1 MIALHVT
8 VNSSFP
14 RRRESSEIESRPV
27 GDTVLYWM
35 PGQARHDEGGSDA
48 SIIVQGIKWLIRP
61 LACTLLLL
69 TFQATAAGNPLDAF
83 LDGLDTFSADFEQVL
98 VDSSGAAVEVTGG
111 ALRLRRPGM
120 FYWLYNEPYVQ
131 EIISDGS
138 SLWVYE
144 GDLEQVTISDVSEAM
159 EDTPALIFSG
169 ADDPGEYYVIEELEG
184 EEGSTVVQLTPKNP
198 ESYYRLL
205 RLVFSSDE
213 LAGMALFDNLGQT
226 LFISFTNAVRNPELK
241 KDLFTFS
248 PTGETEVIDARQTD

>member
-1 MIALHVT
+1 M
-8 VNSSFP
+8 S
-14 RRRESSEIESRPV
+14 
-27 GDTVLYWM
+27 
-35 PGQARHDEGGSDA
+35 
-48 SIIVQGIKWLIRP
+48 WLIILNSNHHFTCVHLRHLRINHLRIP
-61 LACTLLLL
+61 AFICGFIFSLAVS
-69 TFQATAAGNPLDAF
+69 AAGNPLDAF

-98 VDSSGAAVEVTGG
+98 LDSSGEALEVTGG
-111 ALRLRRPGM
+111 ALGLRRPGM

-144 GDLEQVTISDVSEAM
+144 GDLEQVTISDVSDAM

-169 ADDPGEYYVIEELEG
+169 DNDPGEYYVIEELEG

-205 RLVFSSDE
+205 RLVFSGDE

-226 LFISFTNAVRNPELK
+226 LVISFTNAVRNPELK

-248 PTGETEVIDARQTD
+248 PTDETEIIDARQPH

>member
-1 MIALHVT
+1 MLILSLV
-8 VNSSFP
+8 VN
-14 RRRESSEIESRPV
+14 
-27 GDTVLYWM
+27 M
-35 PGQARHDEGGSDA
+35 
-48 SIIVQGIKWLIRP
+48 
-61 LACTLLLL
+61 
-69 TFQATAAGNPLDAF
+69 AAGNPLEAF

-98 VDSSGAAVEVTGG
+98 VDGSGAPLEVASG

-144 GDLEQVTISDVSEAM
+144 EDLEQVTISDVSGAM
-159 EDTPALIFSG
+159 EDTPALIFSS
-169 ADDPGEYYVIEELEG
+169 DSDLGEHYVMEELEG
-184 EEGSTVVQLTPKNP
+184 EEGSTVLGLTPKNP

-205 RLVFSSDE
+205 RLVFLGDE

-226 LFISFTNAVRNPELK
+226 LFISFANAVRNPELQ

-248 PTGETEVIDARQTD
+248 PTDETEVIDARQPH

>member
-1 MIALHVT
+1 M
-8 VNSSFP
+8 S
-14 RRRESSEIESRPV
+14 
-27 GDTVLYWM
+27 
-35 PGQARHDEGGSDA
+35 
-48 SIIVQGIKWLIRP
+48 WLIILNSNHHFICVHLRHLRIIHLRISAFICGLFFS
-61 LACTLLLL
+61 LAVP
-69 TFQATAAGNPLDAF
+69 AAGNPLDAF

-98 VDSSGAAVEVTGG
+98 LDSSGEALEVTGG

-144 GDLEQVTISDVSEAM
+144 GDLEQVTISDVSGAM
-159 EDTPALIFSG
+159 EDTPALIFSD
-169 ADDPGEYYVIEELEG
+169 ANDPGEYYVIEELEG

-205 RLVFSSDE
+205 RLVFSGDE

-248 PTGETEVIDARQTD
+248 PGDETEVIDARQPH